1 MLRLL
6 SLVFSALSATL
17 RFGWVHPVIFLGI
30 LSGLWV
36 AYKYALRRWNQRRAI
51 QKYRL

>member
-1 MLRLL
+1 MLGFI
-6 SLVFSALSATL
+6 FSALATVL
-17 RFGWVHPVIFLGI
+17 RFAWGHPVIFLGI

-36 AYKYALRRWNQRRAI
+36 GYKYALRRYNQRRAI

>member
-1 MLRLL
+1 MLGLIGL
-6 SLVFSALSATL
+6 AFSALAAVIK
-17 RFGWVHPVIFLGI
+17 FAWAHPVIFLGI

-36 AYKYALRRWNQRRAI
+36 GYKYALRRYNQRRAI